1 MDYSNRNLV
10 IKSGTARISNIDGK
24 ILTYGILAGSR
35 CFFPSP
41 PTSLQR
47 HRKTTLNRT
56 LRTTK
61 TINMDEERV
70 RLNRSDGLRDAHIVP
85 RYFTGNIISKEDVR
99 VGLGNLNGWVPI
111 IRKLR

>member
-1 MDYSNRNLV
+1 
-10 IKSGTARISNIDGK
+10 
-24 ILTYGILAGSR
+24 
-35 CFFPSP
+35 
-41 PTSLQR
+41 
-47 HRKTTLNRT
+47 
-56 LRTTK
+56 
-61 TINMDEERV
+61 MDEERV